1 MRGYETNGLSPRNEF
16 KSLPQ
21 NPTIRTFSSTSPFA
35 TTGSATVSIDACPGF
50 WSTSAFIGCTYFPLI
65 EICSANL
72 SFFIPATSISACL
85 LIKPHAKRVGVFRGS
100 EVRQNNPQAVRTLA
114 ELHLGLAA
122 HQGHRLNAFAT
133 QRQPKGMNYGFSGTR
148 PSQTDRVQDIAFG
161 REAEILRRVVGCVGV
176 VKGASRDSRGP
187 FAICPPGASTVD
199 GLSVRVQPLP
209 DIQKHPLDLIRDYPV
224 GAGPDV

>member
-50 WSTSAFIGCTYFPLI
+50 WSTSAFIGMYLFPPYR
-65 EICSANL
+65 NL
-72 SFFIPATSISACL
+72 LSQPVLFHSSDIDSACL

-133 QRQPKGMNYGFSGTR
+133 QRQPEGMNYGFSGTR

-176 VKGASRDSRGP
+176 VKGAGSDFRGS
-187 FAICPPGASTVD
+187 FAVGPPGASAVD
-199 GLSVRVQPLP
+199 G
-209 DIQKHPLDLIRDYPV
+209 
-224 GAGPDV
+224 